1 MVLRTPPAAMVTYGR
16 PGVYPVR
23 CTPHSGLG
31 MVLTVMGDADMNE
44 LAAQTASADAAG
56 RS

>member
-1 MVLRTPPAAMVTYGR
+1 MVLRTPPAAVVTFGG

-23 CTPHSGLG
+23 CTPRSALG
-31 MVLTVMGDADMNE
+31 MVRTVMGDADMNE
-44 LAAQTASADAAG
+44 LAAQTASADAAA